1 VAIRNYC
8 ELAWNVHPYIG
19 SFLGAAVIALL
30 VLRLP
35 DYFRAP
41 THVIA
46 TPAVI
51 PLIPGVLLYRLL
63 FAIINIKALTS
74 AAFISAV
81 QNGVEAILI
90 IFGIT
95 VGVAIPNIF
104 AHRYL
109 DKKKKLHWEEL
120 NEQE

>member
-1 VAIRNYC
+1 
-8 ELAWNVHPYIG
+8 LHPYIG
-19 SFLGAAVIALL
+19 SFIGAAVIALL

-35 DYFRAP
+35 DYFKAP

-46 TPAVI
+46 MPAVI

-63 FAIINIKALTS
+63 FAVINIKSLSTE
-74 AAFISAV
+74 AFMKAV
-81 QNGVEAILI
+81 QNGVEAVLI
-90 IFGIT
+90 IIGIA

-120 NEQE
+120 QDQ

>member
-1 VAIRNYC
+1 M
-8 ELAWNVHPYIG
+8 
-19 SFLGAAVIALL
+19 
-30 VLRLP
+30 
-35 DYFRAP
+35 
-41 THVIA
+41 
-46 TPAVI
+46 
-51 PLIPGVLLYRLL
+51 L
-63 FAIINIKALTS
+63 FAIINIKSLST

-90 IFGIT
+90 IFGIA

-109 DKKKKLHWEEL
+109 DKRKKLHWEEL